1 MEEGWGRTEGPP
13 PGPRLVL
20 YPQGPLP
27 QGPPILLELG
37 DHLPAPQLG
46 ASPRRQA
53 WTAGPLT
60 HPASQ
65 PCPCTRPTQTPT
77 EPSRAID
84 DWPSHLT
91 MSHLTLEQAPGTP
104 PLASPLRARR
114 FSPTAP
120 PSRPS
125 YLHTCPALVFFPWCL
140 HLTYSLAYVQVVL
153 FSLCLPPRE
162 HQGGLSGLQP
172 AASLTPRA

>member
-1 MEEGWGRTEGPP
+1 MEEGWGRTEAPP
-13 PGPRLVL
+13 QLL
-20 YPQGPLP
+20 YPQGPQGAPP

-60 HPASQ
+60 HRASQ
-65 PCPCTRPTQTPT
+65 PCPCTRPTQTPI

-91 MSHLTLEQAPGTP
+91 MSHLTLEQAPSTP
-104 PLASPLRARR
+104 ALASPPARNA
-114 FSPTAP
+114 FQPQGPSLPSLLSPHLSCSGFLP
-120 PSRPS
+120 MVSLS
-125 YLHTCPALVFFPWCL
+125 DLLTC
-140 HLTYSLAYVQVVL
+140 
-153 FSLCLPPRE
+153 LCASGLPLRE
-162 HQGGLSGLQP
+162 HQRADGGRVCLVC
-172 AASLTPRA
+172 SLRRP